1 MATRY
6 VDSEGAKKILTLSTS
21 YTDSSIKTASD
32 SLQDDYNEKI
42 ASMVDSIN
50 LLSESMVQMQNNV
63 NTQITEMSTAIQN
76 MSDNLSSSIST
87 INNKI
92 DTMHTSLESQ
102 IGSLQQDFDNID
114 TQVNNINTTVNNL
127 SSDMADVKAAM
138 QDMVVNIE
146 NDPDTG
152 NFIVYHYDGTIV
164 RSKVVDSISNDIIDL
179 IAASNGDSDGDG
191 EID

>member
-32 SLQDDYNEKI
+32 SLQDDYNGKI

-50 LLSESMVQMQNNV
+50 LLSESMVQMQKNV

-114 TQVNNINTTVNNL
+114 TQVNNIKKTVNNL

>member
-6 VDSEGAKKILTLSTS
+6 VDPEGAKKILTLSTS